1 MIIQEIKS
9 LLESSVNPIARVL
22 YKKENFRVLAI
33 GFKKGMILKD
43 HKTPYESKLLVI
55 EGQVSYHEQM
65 KEVTLVQFD
74 EVMIPANETHNVQ
87 ALEESV
93 CLLIQS

>member
-1 MIIQEIKS
+1 MIIQELKS

-33 GFKKGMILKD
+33 GFKKNMILKD
-43 HKTPYESKLLVI
+43 HKTPYESKLLII
-55 EGQVSYHEQM
+55 EGKVIYKEQL
-65 KEVTLVQFD
+65 KELTLLQFE
-74 EVMIPANETHNVQ
+74 EVMIPINEIHNVT
-87 ALEESV
+87 ALQDSV